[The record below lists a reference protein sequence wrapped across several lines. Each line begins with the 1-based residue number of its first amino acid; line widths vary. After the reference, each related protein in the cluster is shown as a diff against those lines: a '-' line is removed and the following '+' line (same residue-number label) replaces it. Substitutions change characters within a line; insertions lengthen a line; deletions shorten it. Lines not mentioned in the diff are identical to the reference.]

1 MGEETGTTVAQRG
14 RERKREEERG
24 RERASGKQNE
34 QLDPGSYCLF
44 VFVCVWGTV
53 ITAARSYGSMYMC
66 IRVCVCVDI
75 KALGGSIHFEESR
88 K

>member
-1 MGEETGTTVAQRG
+1 MGGETGTTVAQRG
-14 RERKREEERG
+14 RER
-24 RERASGKQNE
+24 ASGRQNE
-34 QLDPGSYCLF
+34 QLDPGSYCLFVF

-75 KALGGSIHFEESR
+75 KTLGGSIHFEESR